1 MFDILLVELM
11 NTQKTE
17 VAKMEDIIIRD
28 DIIITVAQQQK
39 AKRVSA
45 LFNSVRNSVWAITE
59 NVDVIARRF
68 DDAFCVHVSNIKS
81 QSKFNEI
88 KAMLDRNYCE
98 SLEFLKSTKTTMS
111 YVIYRREA

>member
-1 MFDILLVELM
+1 M
-11 NTQKTE
+11 K
-17 VAKMEDIIIRD
+17 DIIIRD

-45 LFNSVRNSVWAITE
+45 LFDSIRNSVWAVTE
-59 NVDVIARRF
+59 NVDVLMRRF
-68 DDAFCVHVSNIKS
+68 DNALCVHISGIKS
-81 QSKFNEI
+81 QPKFNEI
-88 KAMLDRNYCE
+88 KQILDRNYCE